1 MTPCTAHL
9 EDVEPTTDA
18 ELMDRLN
25 KLYAAG
31 DYSGGARDDFWDL
44 VSHHIGW
51 IMDIAN
57 RGAKLRKRSPEKHR
71 AAGLAR
77 AASLTPERRTE
88 IAKQAAQAR
97 WGGHEN
103 SSLGKVTPETK
114 P

>member
-1 MTPCTAHL
+1 MSEQPSPCSAAL

-44 VSHHIGW
+44 VSFHIGW
-51 IMDIAN
+51 ILELAQ
-57 RGAKLRKRSPEKHR
+57 RGAKRRKRNLELHR

-77 AASLTPERRTE
+77 AASLSPERRSE
-88 IAKQAAQAR
+88 IAKTAAAAR
-97 WGGHEN
+97 W
-103 SSLGKVTPETK
+103 STPPPQPKE
-114 P
+114 